1 MRSRKLL
8 AQVISN
14 NSSANTSIDE
24 DDDSISQNADTDTDT
39 DRVHGESHNKELS
52 VSNSASVGIENR
64 KPKTSSQVGDQQNG
78 KRTQKEMSNI
88 KQEPK
93 DGEFNDAEAKEAH
106 GQNGVFS
113 YPVGDSIKIE
123 PSKYETESLYI

>member
-1 MRSRKLL
+1 M
-8 AQVISN
+8 ISN

-24 DDDSISQNADTDTDT
+24 DDDSISQNADTDTA
-39 DRVHGESHNKELS
+39 RVHGESHNKEVS
-52 VSNSASVGIENR
+52 VSNSASVGIESN

-78 KRTQKEMSNI
+78 KRTNKEMSSI

-93 DGEFNDAEAKEAH
+93 DGESNDAEAKEAH

-123 PSKYETESLYI
+123 PSKYEAESLYI